1 MKAIITRNDQTA
13 VLELPTSRMELAG
26 SLSRI
31 GIRTPAYI
39 IPCSDEEEDYIRV
52 KLFGESD
59 FENELT
65 ALVTPKDSLGS
76 VNTALDLYRELPQTQ
91 KEKLNAELMQ
101 NPPDSL
107 SSLCHKVMDFQ
118 PKYVTE
124 DYYFPLTVTVYE
136 YNEYGDLDY
145 GLLNYPELEC
155 DYIRVGVALYGVLS
169 SINDKTKLELDLRPV
184 LSLKAKVVL
193 IRKIKQGESVGYSR
207 AFTATRD
214 SLIAILPIGYADGF
228 PRNLSC
234 GNSYVLIGG
243 RQAPIVGKICMDQLA
258 VDVTDIPNVKTGSIA
273 TLIGKDGKE
282 EITAPMVAESAESI
296 TNELLSRMGHR
307 LNIIRRA

>member
-1 MKAIITRNDQTA
+1 MKTTKKSMNSIRKEKSNMKAIITRNDQTA

-39 IPCSDEEEDYIRV
+39 IPCSDEEEYYIKV

-91 KEKLNAELMQ
+91 KEKLNAELSQ

-118 PKYVTE
+118 PTYVTE
-124 DYYFPLTVTVYE
+124 DYYFPLTVSMNTT
-136 YNEYGDLDY
+136 N
-145 GLLNYPELEC
+145 
-155 DYIRVGVALYGVLS
+155 I
-169 SINDKTKLELDLRPV
+169 KTPP
-184 LSLKAKVVL
+184 L
-193 IRKIKQGESVGYSR
+193 IRLCVQGQLHGNRRPLFR
-207 AFTATRD
+207 AFLNTNLAAVQCD
-214 SLIAILPIGYADGF
+214 DF
-228 PRNLSC
+228 PHQR
-234 GNSYVLIGG
+234 
-243 RQAPIVGKICMDQLA
+243 
-258 VDVTDIPNVKTGSIA
+258 
-273 TLIGKDGKE
+273 
-282 EITAPMVAESAESI
+282 
-296 TNELLSRMGHR
+296 
-307 LNIIRRA
+307 

>member
-13 VLELPTSRMELAG
+13 VLELPTSRMEFAG

-31 GIRTPAYI
+31 GIRTPAHI
-39 IPCSDEEEDYIRV
+39 IPCSDEEEDYIKV

-91 KEKLNAELMQ
+91 KEKLNAELSQ
-101 NPPDSL
+101 NPPNTL

-145 GLLNYPELEC
+145 DSDCELDGRFAD
-155 DYIRVGVALYGVLS
+155 DYVDEIKTMFDAYTASDDTDMAEYFDGSNSAVAKIKSLKWGFESFDGVL
-169 SINDKTKLELDLRPV
+169 
-184 LSLKAKVVL
+184 
-193 IRKIKQGESVGYSR
+193 
-207 AFTATRD
+207 F
-214 SLIAILPIGYADGF
+214 
-228 PRNLSC
+228 
-234 GNSYVLIGG
+234 G
-243 RQAPIVGKICMDQLA
+243 RVR
-258 VDVTDIPNVKTGSIA
+258 A
-273 TLIGKDGKE
+273 TLTEPLTEDEEAELKEFITGQNSDGLGE
-282 EITAPMVAESAESI
+282 GAEQQDIRIPDGIMNVHFWNSGDSYFVRNSDEFSEMPH
-296 TNELLSRMGHR
+296 TYGMTMGGM
-307 LNIIRRA
+307 

>member
-31 GIRTPAYI
+31 GIRTPAHI
-39 IPCSDEEEDYIRV
+39 IPCSDEEEDYIKVKLFV

-91 KEKLNAELMQ
+91 KEKLNAELSQ
-101 NPPDSL
+101 NPPNTL

-124 DYYFPLTVTVYE
+124 DYYFPLMVTVHE
-136 YNEYGDLDY
+136 YNEYD
-145 GLLNYPELEC
+145 
-155 DYIRVGVALYGVLS
+155 RS
-169 SINDKTKLELDLRPV
+169 
-184 LSLKAKVVL
+184 
-193 IRKIKQGESVGYSR
+193 
-207 AFTATRD
+207 D
-214 SLIAILPIGYADGF
+214 S
-228 PRNLSC
+228 
-234 GNSYVLIGG
+234 
-243 RQAPIVGKICMDQLA
+243 
-258 VDVTDIPNVKTGSIA
+258 
-273 TLIGKDGKE
+273 E
-282 EITAPMVAESAESI
+282 
-296 TNELLSRMGHR
+296 
-307 LNIIRRA
+307 